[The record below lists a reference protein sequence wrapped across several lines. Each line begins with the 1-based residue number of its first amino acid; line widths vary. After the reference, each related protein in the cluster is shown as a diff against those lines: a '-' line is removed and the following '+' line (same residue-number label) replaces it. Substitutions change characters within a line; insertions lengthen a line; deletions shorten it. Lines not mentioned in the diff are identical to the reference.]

1 MIATAILLFAQV
13 DPLPPPPPPEPGQ
26 KFQPAEPAPPVQ
38 PTQPAQPTHSAQPA
52 QPRRAPA
59 PYRSGPPSGT
69 RQAPAAYEAEEAP
82 EPVPM
87 PRRGFQLGVRTGVA
101 LPAGRLSEGL
111 AMDALAA
118 AQVPLFLDIG
128 AKISRYVFL
137 GGYASFALGGVS
149 DRWDRNSCRRGDDC
163 SSRSAHLGAQVQI
176 HFGSFERANPWI
188 GYGLGYEWLWTA
200 GNPETTYRG
209 WELGRFMAGLD
220 FRLSRDFGLGP
231 FVDATIAQYSSITS
245 DTVISNDIAK
255 TALHSWVTVGI
266 RFVLFP

>member
-1 MIATAILLFAQV
+1 MIATAILLFAQI
-13 DPLPPPPPPEPGQ
+13 DPLPPPPPPDPGQ
-26 KFQPAEPAPPVQ
+26 KFQPA
-38 PTQPAQPTHSAQPA
+38 QPAQPPPPAQPA
-52 QPRRAPA
+52 QPAHPRTAPA
-59 PYRSGPPSGT
+59 PYRSGPAPGT
-69 RQAPAAYEAEEAP
+69 RQAPQAYEAEERP
-82 EPVPM
+82 DPTPM

-101 LPAGRLSEGL
+101 LPAGRLSEGI

-118 AQVPLFLDIG
+118 AQIPLFLDIG

-149 DRWDRNSCRRGDDC
+149 DRWDRNACRRGDAC
-163 SSRSAHLGAQVQI
+163 SSRSAHLGAQIQI

-200 GNPETTYRG
+200 GFPETTYHG
-209 WELGRFMAGLD
+209 WEFGRFMAGLD

-231 FVDATIAQYSSITS
+231 FADATIAQYS
-245 DTVISNDIAK
+245 TVSTATVQSSDIANG
-255 TALHSWVTVGI
+255 ALHSWVTVGL